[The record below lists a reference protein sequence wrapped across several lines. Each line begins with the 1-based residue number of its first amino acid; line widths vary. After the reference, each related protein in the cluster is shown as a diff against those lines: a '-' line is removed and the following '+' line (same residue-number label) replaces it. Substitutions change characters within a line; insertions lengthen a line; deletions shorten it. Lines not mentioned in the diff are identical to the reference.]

1 MVRRTGARLSIA
13 LALAPLCA
21 CSFPPS
27 ARQTP
32 DLPSSDNAKQVAAL
46 FKHMGMRLP
55 PSAAIELYE
64 RDEGLDDMARVI
76 LVVTQRQWEE
86 MRAEPPLNS
95 QPARAWR
102 RLFADLLPPDYG
114 RWQPERD
121 SNIVAA
127 QIHLANAEF
136 VNIGYSPAGPG
147 RVRVYLA
154 WSQT

>member
-1 MVRRTGARLSIA
+1 MGRRTGARLSTA

-21 CSFPPS
+21 CSFPTS
-27 ARQTP
+27 TRESTN
-32 DLPSSDNAKQVAAL
+32 LSRRENAQQVATL
-46 FKHMGMRLP
+46 FEHMGMRLP

-64 RDEGLDDMARVI
+64 RDEGLDDMALVI
-76 LVVTQRQWEE
+76 LVVTQRQWDE

-102 RLFADLLPPDYG
+102 RLFADLLPPDHG
-114 RWQPERD
+114 RWRPERD
-121 SNIVAA
+121 PGIVAA
-127 QIHLANAEF
+127 QVHLPNAEF